1 MAQLFP
7 RSANT
12 IIRTAVIGA
21 PLFFGTAVFAAFVAF
36 WSPYNT
42 DVGKPR
48 HQPVP
53 FSHAHH
59 VGGLGLD
66 CRYCHTGVESSAF
79 AGIPPTE
86 TCMTCHSQIWKD
98 APVLEPV
105 RESWATGKP
114 LHWTRVHQLPD
125 YVFFNHSIHI
135 KNGVACQSCHGRVDE
150 MPLMAK
156 SENLMMRWCLNCHHS
171 PENRLR
177 PPGEVFAMKDV
188 NEPERDLD
196 PRRALL
202 SKSQTVRLEDCSTCH
217 R

>member
-1 MAQLFP
+1 
-7 RSANT
+7 
-12 IIRTAVIGA
+12 
-21 PLFFGTAVFAAFVAF
+21 
-36 WSPYNT
+36 
-42 DVGKPR
+42 
-48 HQPVP
+48 
-53 FSHAHH
+53 
-59 VGGLGLD
+59 
-66 CRYCHTGVESSAF
+66 
-79 AGIPPTE
+79 
-86 TCMTCHSQIWKD
+86 MTCHSQIWKD